1 GFTYQKDITT
11 KIDNKPINK
20 DKSMN
25 FTLLLETISNA
36 SKLIFLV
43 LTIYYLCK
51 KSDND
56 DGDD

>member
-1 GFTYQKDITT
+1 
-11 KIDNKPINK
+11 
-20 DKSMN
+20 MN

-36 SKLIFLV
+36 SKLIFWV